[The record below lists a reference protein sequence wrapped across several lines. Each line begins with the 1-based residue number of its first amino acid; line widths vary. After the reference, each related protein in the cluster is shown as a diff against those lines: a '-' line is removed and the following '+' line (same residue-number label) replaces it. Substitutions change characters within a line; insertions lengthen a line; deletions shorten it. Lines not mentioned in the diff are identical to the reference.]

1 MNTHYDAIVI
11 GGGLAGSIAVRIL
24 SEQRYRVLVIEK
36 QEHLGQNNRSFQNG
50 RGEIFDPGYHALD
63 ENRSPFTTR
72 FFAKVLDGKMH
83 RIRLRRGIVVSGHLF
98 DFNAPVSEWPQ
109 KLAAL
114 FPAKEL
120 DDSIGG
126 EPSRQSL
133 ARIYG
138 SAFTMLAFDEIVSSY
153 PSLQWQRERGVPEE
167 KLLNLIYPWFFPRAR
182 RHWLPTDESGRFHA
196 AMRESG
202 DQQVLYPDEGGF
214 GSFVEGI
221 VRGIDHNFTT
231 VRTGAKDV
239 QCRFDASSLLMQ
251 GVQCDGVD
259 YTADQY
265 FWCAPV
271 TGLAKLAGLSV
282 PALHPQR
289 LALGSFSFD
298 REVTCP
304 YHEILVGD
312 PRVPIGR
319 ISFPGK
325 IAGTSNHRVQAEYLY
340 PVGFHEADPA
350 TWQAQCLE
358 SFRALGIISRD
369 AQVVEYTQT
378 FEPRGF
384 ASVED
389 LYASVHHYGEVFATE
404 RTNVRIPH
412 LGLGPENINRV
423 VPSVFKTVYTAI
435 TQ

>member
-36 QEHLGQNNRSFQNG
+36 QEHLGQNNRSFQNS

-72 FFAKVLDGKMH
+72 FFAKVLEGKLH
-83 RIRLRRGIVVSGHLF
+83 RILLRRGIVVGGHLF
-98 DFNAPVSEWPQ
+98 DFNAPVSAWPE

-114 FPAKEL
+114 FPAREF

-133 ARIYG
+133 AGIYG
-138 SAFTMLAFDEIVSSY
+138 EAFTSLVFDEIIASY
-153 PSLQWQRERGVPEE
+153 PPLQWQRERGVPEE

-182 RHWLPTDESGRFHA
+182 RHWAPADESGRFHA
-196 AMRESG
+196 SVRESG
-202 DQQVLYPDEGGF
+202 EQYVLYPDEGGF

-221 VRGIDHNFTT
+221 VRGIDHEFAT
-231 VRTGAKDV
+231 VHTSAKDV
-239 QCRFDASSLLMQ
+239 QCRFDATSLLMQ
-251 GVQCDGVD
+251 SVQCDGVE

-265 FWCAPV
+265 YWCAPV
-271 TGLAKLAGLSV
+271 TGLAKLAALHV

-298 REVTCP
+298 REVTCS

-325 IAGTSNHRVQAEYLY
+325 IAGVSNHRVQAEYLY
-340 PVGFHEADPA
+340 PVGFRDADPA

-358 SFRALGIISRD
+358 SFRTLGIVSRD
-369 AQVVEYTQT
+369 AQVVEYSEA

-384 ASVED
+384 ASVEN
-389 LYASVHHYGEVFATE
+389 LYDSVRHYGEVFATE

-423 VPSVFKTVYTAI
+423 VPSVFKTIYAAI